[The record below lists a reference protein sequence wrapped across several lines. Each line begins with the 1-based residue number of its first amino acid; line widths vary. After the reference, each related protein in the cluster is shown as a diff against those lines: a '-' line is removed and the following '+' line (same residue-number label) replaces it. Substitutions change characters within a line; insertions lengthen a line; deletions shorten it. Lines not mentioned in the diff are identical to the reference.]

1 MDPFASEVDTRNTQ
15 TSSNRGTLA
24 CGRKTPPPPPSPCHH
39 HHHPYPRSHPR
50 HGSLVYL
57 SSSWGTDSLEWKGT
71 EVPAA
76 TEITP
81 NTGANV
87 QDAGIKS
94 SSGALFP
101 PHFYLLALFWRA
113 ANWAS
118 ALQPRCR
125 SFKNISFHKSNS
137 DVPKRA
143 WGGGQKKWQ
152 KQMGALWRA
161 NLIVIAETEAAITR
175 RADRESECN
184 RETREEGANRVSG
197 VISSLQRGRLLWEP
211 LTCLF
216 HPFVSV
222 QTS

>member
-1 MDPFASEVDTRNTQ
+1 MFIERRGPLLLRSGYKKHSNIKQPRNAGLWQ
-15 TSSNRGTLA
+15 KN
-24 CGRKTPPPPPSPCHH
+24 TPPHSP
-39 HHHPYPRSHPR
+39 HHHPYPDSHPR

-71 EVPAA
+71 EVLAA

-118 ALQPRCR
+118 ALQLRCR

-143 WGGGQKKWQ
+143 WGGAEEVTETNGSIMESKPNSHSRDRSRNHSKSGQRVRMQSWN
-152 KQMGALWRA
+152 LW
-161 NLIVIAETEAAITR
+161 
-175 RADRESECN
+175 
-184 RETREEGANRVSG
+184 
-197 VISSLQRGRLLWEP
+197 GR
-211 LTCLF
+211 C
-216 HPFVSV
+216 
-222 QTS
+222 